1 MTGQE
6 AQAYIWSLGW
16 ERHVPGLTR
25 IRALMERLGN
35 PQKRLRFLHVAGTNG
50 KGSVC
55 ACLASV
61 LTAAGYRVGLN
72 TSPHLERFHERIQ
85 VDGVPIPDEALGR
98 LTEEVQKAAERMPE
112 APTEFEVI
120 TAIAFL
126 YFLQE
131 KCQIV
136 ILETGLGGALDASNV
151 IDTPD
156 AAVLTAMGI
165 DHGAILG
172 RTQKEIAQAKAGIIK
187 PGGTVVSMGGCQEA
201 DAVFRTVCRERGA
214 ELIELD
220 RSRLSRP
227 ELSLE
232 GSRFSFS
239 PYTDLRISLAGCCQA
254 VNAATAITTLE
265 ALGRKGWR
273 ISSEALRKGLSSVRW
288 PGRFEALGR
297 NPTVILDGAHN
308 PQGIA
313 AAAESFR
320 TLCPGRKAV
329 LLLGILADKAA
340 EEMLDPLIPL
350 ASKAV
355 VLRPE
360 SPRALDPLTLC
371 DLLKARGI
379 PAKPAVTP
387 EEGVQEALR
396 EAGPGGMVLCL
407 GSLYLVG
414 QVRPLLLC

>member
-6 AQAYIWSLGW
+6 AQEYIWSLGW
-16 ERHVPGLTR
+16 ERRVPGLTR
-25 IRALMERLGN
+25 IRTLMELLGN
-35 PQKRLRFLHVAGTNG
+35 PQKRLRFIHVAGTNG

-61 LTAAGYRVGLN
+61 LEAAGYRVGLN

-85 VDGVPIPDEALGR
+85 VNGVPIPDEALGR
-98 LTEEVQKAAERMPE
+98 LTEEVRSAAERMPE
-112 APTEFEVI
+112 APSEFEVI
-120 TAIAFL
+120 TAVAML
-126 YFLQE
+126 YFLRE

-151 IDTPD
+151 IDTPE
-156 AAVLTAMGI
+156 AAVLTAMGM
-165 DHGAILG
+165 DHAAILG
-172 RTQKEIAQAKAGIIK
+172 RTQKEIALAKAGIIK
-187 PGGTVVSMGGCQEA
+187 PGGTVISMGGCKEA

-214 ELIELD
+214 ELTEVD

-227 ELSLE
+227 EARLE

-239 PYTDLRISLAGCCQA
+239 PYTDLWISLAGSYQA
-254 VNAATAITTLE
+254 ENAATAITVLE
-265 ALGRKGWR
+265 ALRQKGWR
-273 ISSEALRKGLSSVRW
+273 ISSEALRKGLASVRW
-288 PGRFEALGR
+288 PGRFEVLRR

-308 PQGIA
+308 PQGVT

-329 LLLGILADKAA
+329 LLLGVLADKAV
-340 EEMLDPLIPL
+340 EEMLAPLIPL
-350 ASKAV
+350 AAGAV

-371 DLLKARGI
+371 GLLKARGI
-379 PAKPAVTP
+379 PARPANTP
-387 EEGVQEALR
+387 EEGVREALQ
-396 EAGPGGMVLCL
+396 EAGPGGIVLGL
-407 GSLYLVG
+407 GSLYLAG
-414 QVRPLLLC
+414 QVRPLFRR

>member
-25 IRALMERLGN
+25 IRALMELLGN
-35 PQKRLRFLHVAGTNG
+35 PQKRLRFIHVAGTNG

-232 GSRFSFS
+232 GCRFSFS
-239 PYTDLRISLAGCCQA
+239 PYTDLRVSLAGCCQA

-288 PGRFEALGR
+288 PGRFEVLGR

>member
-6 AQAYIWSLGW
+6 AQEYIWSLGW

-25 IRALMERLGN
+25 IRTLMELLGN
-35 PQKRLRFLHVAGTNG
+35 PQKRLRFIHVAGTNG

-61 LTAAGYRVGLN
+61 LAAAGYRVGLN

-85 VDGVPIPDEALGR
+85 VNGAPIPDEDLGR
-98 LTEEVQKAAERMPE
+98 LTEEVRKAAERMPE
-112 APTEFEVI
+112 SPTEFEVI
-120 TAIAFL
+120 TAVAFL

-151 IDTPD
+151 IDVPE
-156 AAVLTAMGI
+156 AAVLTAMGM

-172 RTQKEIAQAKAGIIK
+172 RTLGEIAAAKAGIIK

-201 DAVFRTVCRERGA
+201 DAVFRRVCREQNA
-214 ELIELD
+214 ELTELD

-239 PYTDLRISLAGCCQA
+239 PYTDLRISLAGCYQA
-254 VNAATAITTLE
+254 ENAATAITTLE

-273 ISSEALRKGLSSVRW
+273 ISSEALRKGLSTVRW
-288 PGRFEALGR
+288 PGRFEVLSR

-308 PQGIA
+308 PQGIT

-329 LLLGILADKAA
+329 LLLGVLADKAV
-340 EEMLDPLIPL
+340 EEMLEPLIPL
-350 ASKAV
+350 AASAV

-371 DLLKARGI
+371 ELLKVRGI
-379 PAKPAVTP
+379 PAKPALTP
-387 EEGVQEALR
+387 EEGVRDALQ
-396 EAGPGGMVLCL
+396 EAGPGGIVLCL
-407 GSLYLVG
+407 GSLYLIG